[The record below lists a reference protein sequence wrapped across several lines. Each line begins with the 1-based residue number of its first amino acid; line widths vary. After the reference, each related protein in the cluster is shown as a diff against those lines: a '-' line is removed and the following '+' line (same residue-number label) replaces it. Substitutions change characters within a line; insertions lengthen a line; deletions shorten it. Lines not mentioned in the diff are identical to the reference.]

1 MRILVAVLITSM
13 LFGCSK
19 ETGQSQP
26 TKQDK
31 SSSTESKDDA
41 AQRVFGQ
48 IDGNKKIMKKQ
59 SSNN

>member
-19 ETGQSQP
+19 EAGQGQP
-26 TKQDK
+26 IKQDK
-31 SSSTESKDDA
+31 SSSTTSKDDA